1 MRSIINS
8 LLPDG
13 SSLRWIVAN
22 LYHYPIFF
30 FPALIR
36 SLWATYSLT
45 GSLLPLRVRIS
56 PKQRLKIIKNSKA
69 NVLLKGNLI
78 LEPWGEVTS
87 ASSLTL
93 GEGASLNILGDFVV
107 GPGVH
112 ISVSKGASLKIG
124 GRRSAG
130 SSGITCNSRVMVEF
144 STEIGYDCII
154 AWDVFI
160 SDSDWHDIVGSERS
174 IKTLIGNNVWIA
186 HGATIAKGANVPS
199 GCIVGAKSL
208 VLRSEFKENSLIAG
222 IPAKIRREDVE
233 WNR

>member
-1 MRSIINS
+1 MKSIINRYLPVGS
-8 LLPDG
+8 L
-13 SSLRWIVAN
+13 LRWIVVN
-22 LYHYPIFF
+22 LYRYPIYF

-36 SLWATYSLT
+36 SLWATYKLT
-45 GSLLPLRVRIS
+45 GSLFPLRVRIS

-69 NVLLKGNLI
+69 NVLLNGNLI

-87 ASSLTL
+87 VSSLTL
-93 GEGASLNILGDFVV
+93 GEGASLDILGDFVV

-112 ISVSKGASLKIG
+112 ISLSKGASLKIG
-124 GRRSAG
+124 GRRSTS
-130 SSGITCNSRVMVEF
+130 SSGITCNSRIMVEF
-144 STEIGYDCII
+144 FTEIGYDCTT

-160 SDSDWHDIVGSERS
+160 TDSDWHDIVGSERS

-186 HGATIAKGANVPS
+186 HGATIAKGVNVPS

-222 IPAKIRREDVE
+222 IPAKVRREDVE